1 MVGRQL
7 WDMFAQLETE
17 DCPGVFKSLKDKER
31 MPRESS
37 IFCVSWLSAA
47 L

>member
-1 MVGRQL
+1 
-7 WDMFAQLETE
+7 MFAQLETE
-17 DCPGVFKSLKDKER
+17 KDCPGVFKSLKGKKR
-31 MPRESS
+31 MARESS